1 MFTGCPQVVTSALGE
16 SRVRSEDSSLRAQP
30 RDFSKPRRAG
40 SRFLGSSRFDG
51 RTDSMA
57 APLVASTMMTGSP
70 IQPPPNPSVYAPARG
85 PRSACGNSR
94 PGRFPRPDPRLRRR
108 DNAGDTA
115 GRKKT
120 TRPRRLEKSRR
131 IAWRPSGWRANPPAP
146 ATIDPTPAGFLR
158 RAVVLKLAI
167 CEVLGLN
174 LREFV
179 CNPGA
184 AGQIIH
190 RHCGSVHRP
199 FQEDGLGITL

>member
-1 MFTGCPQVVTSALGE
+1 VTSALGE
-16 SRVRSEDSSLRAQP
+16 SRVRPGDGSPRAQP

-51 RTDSMA
+51 RT
-57 APLVASTMMTGSP
+57 
-70 IQPPPNPSVYAPARG
+70 
-85 PRSACGNSR
+85 ACRVNDDDR
-94 PGRFPRPDPRLRRR
+94 VPDPTAAKSERVRALRAAYGVLAETLAPGASR
-108 DNAGDTA
+108 GLTQGCVGGTPQ

-120 TRPRRLEKSRR
+120 TLTRRLEKSRR